1 MKTNSTNPNEDLQAI
16 REIME
21 RSSKFL
27 SLSGLAGVFAGV
39 CALTGAAIAWLFI
52 LDSGHVH
59 YDKYMR
65 SLNDSTTS
73 GIRFYIA
80 LDALLVL
87 GFAVLGAV
95 YFSYR
100 KARKAGQ
107 QLWTIS
113 SRRLIF
119 HLMIPLVSG
128 GIFALILVFRSDL
141 ELVAPVMLIFYGL
154 SLVNAGKFT
163 FGEIHYLG
171 LTEIVLGILAGVFIN
186 FGLLFWAI
194 GFGLMHIV
202 YGTVMYY
209 RYERQRE
216 QGVGRRA

>member
-1 MKTNSTNPNEDLQAI
+1 MKTNSTNPNEDLQTI

-27 SLSGLAGVFAGV
+27 SLSGLSGIFAGV
-39 CALTGAAIAWLFI
+39 CALTGAAIAWFFI
-52 LDSGHVH
+52 LDSGHVQCVE
-59 YDKYMR
+59 YMR
-65 SLNDSTTS
+65 SPGVSPTS
-73 GIRFYIA
+73 GIRLYLA
-80 LDALLVL
+80 LDAILVL
-87 GFAVLGAV
+87 GFAVLGAIF
-95 YFSYR
+95 FSQR

-107 QLWTIS
+107 QFWTNS
-113 SRRLIF
+113 TQRLLV

-128 GIFALILVFRSDL
+128 GIFTLILVFQNNL
-141 ELVAPVMLIFYGL
+141 ALVTSVMLIFYGL

-171 LTEIVLGILAGVFIN
+171 LTEIALGILAGIFIN
-186 FGLLFWAI
+186 HGLLFWTT

-209 RYERQRE
+209 RHER
-216 QGVGRRA
+216 

>member
-1 MKTNSTNPNEDLQAI
+1 MKTNLTNPREDLQTI

-27 SLSGLAGVFAGV
+27 SLSGLSGIFAGI
-39 CALTGAAIAWLFI
+39 CALIGASVAWFFI
-52 LDSGHVH
+52 LDSGHVQ
-59 YDKYMR
+59 YDEYMR
-65 SLNDSTTS
+65 IPGGWSTS
-73 GIRFYIA
+73 GIRFYLA
-80 LDALLVL
+80 LDAMLVL
-87 GFAVLGAV
+87 GIAALGA
-95 YFSYR
+95 YFFSQR

-107 QLWTIS
+107 KFWTKTTQ
-113 SRRLIF
+113 RLLV

-128 GIFALILVFRSDL
+128 GIFTLILVFRNNL
-141 ELVAPVMLIFYGL
+141 ELVTSVMLIFYGL

-163 FGEIHYLG
+163 FDELHYLG

-186 FGLLFWAI
+186 HGLIFWTI

-209 RYERQRE
+209 RHER
-216 QGVGRRA
+216 